1 MVNNSIGN
9 RMKVGHVGINVN
21 DIEVSKKFYKNV
33 FDFEVIAERLEGD
46 KKYLFLGLNGEIII
60 TLWEQSK
67 KKFSKDTA
75 GLHHLAFQIDTVEQ
89 LINFEKKLDT
99 LNVEKIY
106 DKIVSHA
113 EGTESGGIYF
123 LDPDSVRLE
132 VCVSKNIGK
141 SQPDS
146 NEDLSCGFF

>member
-1 MVNNSIGN
+1 MKIG
-9 RMKVGHVGINVN
+9 HIGINVN
-21 DIEVSKKFYKNV
+21 NMEISKKFYKNV

-60 TLWEQSK
+60 TLWEQSNK
-67 KKFSKDTA
+67 IFSKDTA

-89 LINFEKKLDT
+89 LINFEKKLDN
-99 LNVEKIY
+99 LNVKKIY

-132 VCVSKNIGK
+132 VCVASNIDR
-141 SQPDS
+141 SQPGI
-146 NEDLSCGFF
+146 NADLSCGFF